1 MWWPNDS
8 LYGLTTAGLRFD
20 ALPVRATESSIDHTE

>member
-20 ALPVRATESSIDHTE
+20 ALPVEYDHTR

>member
-8 LYGLTTAGLRFD
+8 LDGLTTAGLRFD
-20 ALPVRATESSIDHTE
+20 ALPVRATEIEHRSH